1 VSEADLRLD
10 RSAIEAREIDG
21 ELVIYDLS
29 ARRYLGG
36 NRTAALLWPLLLEGT
51 DLEALTEALQS
62 GCGIDADRARADS
75 GAFVDSLRSL
85 GLMIGPED

>member
-1 VSEADLRLD
+1 MRLD

-21 ELVIYDLS
+21 ELVIYDLN

-36 NRTAALLWPLLLEGT
+36 NRTAALLWPLLLAGT
-51 DLEALTEALQS
+51 DLEALATALQS

-75 GAFVDSLRSL
+75 GAFVESLRSL
-85 GLMIGPED
+85 GLMMSAEG